1 MYRKI
6 ATAVVALALFA
17 GTTTLSFAQNA
28 GGASNPSS
36 AQGSQGKLL
45 AHKILREKLLAAP
58 VRHTIPAHLRR
69 ALLD

>member
-6 ATAVVALALFA
+6 ATAVVAIALFA

-36 AQGSQGKLL
+36 AQGSSGQAIGPLAPQPQGDLSTNLL
-45 AHKILREKLLAAP
+45 HG
-58 VRHTIPAHLRR
+58 PAVSEL
-69 ALLD
+69 